1 MGGKGGDNYTPPPA
15 QPQTDMNAMVAP
27 MMGMM
32 ATMASMAINN
42 SIQMPELPTPP
53 PLEQPMSVDWQAK
66 QKELQN
72 KIAADTAQDMARRR
86 GRAST
91 ILTSPLA
98 DGEEP
103 ATVSAK
109 MSGA

>member
-1 MGGKGGDNYTPPPA
+1 MGGKGEDNYTPPPV
-15 QPQTDMNAMVAP
+15 QPQVDMNAMLAP

-32 ATMASMAINN
+32 ASMASMAMQN

-53 PLEQPMSVDWQAK
+53 TIEKPMNVDWQAK

-72 KIAADTAQDMARRR
+72 KIAADTAQDIARRR
-86 GRAST
+86 GRSST

-103 ATVSAK
+103 TTVSAK